1 MNDHVKPVL
10 APDAIDNRAEDGQQ
24 HTNDAPTTT
33 YERLVGKIGDVLV
46 DLVTLQV
53 TTCMG
58 KVNSAKLPNIDKG
71 LIPITKAKV
80 IHTRIGLLDGD
91 ITTVIDEAFVPEG
104 EIPKLRD
111 FHEQRVTEGG
121 DIVKRN
127 IEAIQELLS
136 MVASFRSDE
145 EQDEE

>member
-1 MNDHVKPVL
+1 MGN
-10 APDAIDNRAEDGQQ
+10 PDR
-24 HTNDAPTTT
+24 P
-33 YERLVGKIGDVLV
+33 RKIGGAVD

-58 KVNSAKLPNIDKG
+58 QVDLAKLPNLDKG
-71 LIPITKAKV
+71 LITKAKV

-91 ITTVIDEAFVPEG
+91 ITTVIDEAFVPDD

-121 DIVKRN
+121 AIVRRN
-127 IEAIQELLS
+127 IEAVKELLS